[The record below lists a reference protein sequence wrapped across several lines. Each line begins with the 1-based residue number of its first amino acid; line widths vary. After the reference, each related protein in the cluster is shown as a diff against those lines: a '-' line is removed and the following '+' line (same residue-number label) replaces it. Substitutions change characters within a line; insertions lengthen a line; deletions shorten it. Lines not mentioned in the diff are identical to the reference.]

1 MIGNVEGFAVAHGKC
16 NGGNAVHGRLC
27 RRADGS
33 GVGDVKT
40 RVQPVVDAGQDNIR
54 AEGEQCV
61 QRNLDTIGG
70 RAVYAPGGLHRNRE
84 IIAVD
89 RHLALFRDSQA
100 DRHAAALVFR
110 CSDPDRS
117 K

>member
-1 MIGNVEGFAVAHGKC
+1 MAERRD
-16 NGGNAVHGRLC
+16 GRLC
-27 RRADGS
+27 RCADGS

-54 AEGEQCV
+54 AEWEQCV

-110 CSDPDRS
+110 CSNPDRS

>member
-1 MIGNVEGFAVAHGKC
+1 MQWR
-16 NGGNAVHGRLC
+16 NAVHGRLC

-54 AEGEQCV
+54 AEWEQCV

-70 RAVYAPGGLHRNRE
+70 VPSTL
-84 IIAVD
+84 
-89 RHLALFRDSQA
+89 QA
-100 DRHAAALVFR
+100 A
-110 CSDPDRS
+110 STGTGKS
-117 K
+117 